1 MIIMDEMRR
10 ENDRLKQENQELRQ
24 ENQELREFLRQV
36 TERLIAAEETIKQL
50 SAQLGQNSRNSNW
63 PSSRD
68 KNRQKSKTKS
78 LRPKTERKPGGQA
91 GHQGHTLAFNPEPD
105 VLEKHRPVQ
114 CAHCQ
119 KPLAADIAASDVVK
133 RQVFD
138 LPLLR
143 FVTTEHQVETVVCP
157 CCGAATSGEFP
168 AEVTNPV
175 QYGTQVKRLAVYLR
189 TEQFIAY
196 ERERQMLADL
206 FELPIS
212 TGSLQNFVDTA
223 AVQVQPATEAI
234 KEAVIQAEVG
244 HADETGFYING
255 QRYWLH
261 TVSTAEL
268 TYCEPHARRGQKATD
283 AIGILPQF
291 TGTLVHDAWATYF
304 KYQLF
309 QHALCNAHHLRD
321 LTAIVEN
328 DGQQWATLMIA
339 FLLAAKHLVDE
350 AWQAGETELPPDY
363 VERIHRLYDAIV
375 CLGLE
380 ENPLPA
386 IHSPPGKRG
395 RRKKTKARNLVERFD
410 QHKAA
415 ILRFIH
421 DFKVPFDN
429 NLVERDIR
437 MMKVQQKVSG
447 CFRSWEGAQQFC
459 RLRSYTSTIRK
470 QGLNVW
476 EALGSLFEGYV
487 LMPQL
492 IPE

>member
-1 MIIMDEMRR
+1 MIIMEEMVHEIER
-10 ENDRLKQENQELRQ
+10 LRQ
-24 ENQELREFLRQV
+24 ENQELRELLRLV
-36 TERLIAAEETIKQL
+36 TERLTAAEETIKHL
-50 SAQLGQNSRNSNW
+50 RAQLDQNSRNSNW

-68 KNRQKSKTKS
+68 KNRQKPKPKS
-78 LRPKTERKPGGQA
+78 LRPKTERKPGGQE
-91 GHQGHTLAFNPEPD
+91 GHQGHNLEFNPEPD
-105 VLEKHRPVQ
+105 VIAKHRPDQ
-114 CAHCQ
+114 CVHCQ
-119 KPLAADIAASDVVK
+119 TPLATDIAASEVAK

-138 LPLLR
+138 LPILH
-143 FVTTEHQVETVVCP
+143 FVTTEHQVETVICP
-157 CCGAATSGEFP
+157 CCGGMTSGEFP

-175 QYGTQVKRLAVYLR
+175 QYGSQVKRLAVYLR
-189 TEQFIAY
+189 TEQFIPY
-196 ERERQMLADL
+196 ERERQLLADL
-206 FELPIS
+206 FALPIS

-223 AVQVQPATEAI
+223 AAQVQPATEAI
-234 KEAVIQAEVG
+234 KEAVILADVA

-261 TVSTAEL
+261 SVSTTAL
-268 TYCEPHARRGQKATD
+268 TYYEPHARRGQKATD
-283 AIGILPQF
+283 AIGILPQYI
-291 TGTLVHDAWATYF
+291 GTLVHDAWATYF
-304 KYQLF
+304 KYPLC

-328 DGQQWATLMIA
+328 DDQQWARLMIA
-339 FLLAAKHLVDE
+339 FLLAAKQLVDE
-350 AWQAGETELPPDY
+350 AGQAGESELPPDY
-363 VERIHRLYDAIV
+363 IERIHQLYDAIV

-380 ENPLPA
+380 ENPLPV

-410 QHKAA
+410 RHKAPV
-415 ILRFIH
+415 LRFIH

-459 RLRSYTSTIRK
+459 RLRSYISTIRK

-476 EALGSLFEGYV
+476 EALGSLFEGDL

-492 IPE
+492 TPV